1 MEKNYEDNKL
11 QLIPKSELYI
21 QYMIELLNK
30 LPRVEKFNI
39 GNEYKKVMYEMHTNI
54 YYLQKVGIKNWLPY
68 LNRIDSELNIQ
79 RSLLRIMYKNRYID
93 CKKFNVSINH
103 LAEIGKILGGL
114 IKVYAQNN
122 KKSIW

>member
-1 MEKNYEDNKL
+1 MEKNYEENKL
-11 QLIPKSELYI
+11 QLIPKSEIYI

-79 RSLLRIMYKNRYID
+79 RSLLRIMYKNRCID

-122 KKSIW
+122 KKRI

>member
-1 MEKNYEDNKL
+1 MEKQYEESKL

-39 GNEYKKVMYEMHTNI
+39 GNEYKKIMYEMHTNI
-54 YYLQKVGIKNWLPY
+54 HYLQKVGIKNWLPY
-68 LNRIDSELNIQ
+68 LNKIDCELNIQ

-93 CKKFNVSINH
+93 CKKFNTSINN
-103 LAEIGKILGGL
+103 LAEIGRILGGL

-122 KKSIW
+122 KKRI

>member
-1 MEKNYEDNKL
+1 MENKYEENKL
-11 QLIPKSELYI
+11 QLIPKSELYM

-39 GNEYKKVMYEMHTNI
+39 GNEYKKIMYEMQTNI

-68 LNRIDSELNIQ
+68 LNRIDCELNIQ

-93 CKKFNVSINH
+93 CNKFNVSINY

-114 IKVYAQNN
+114 IKVYAKNN
-122 KKSIW
+122 KKRI